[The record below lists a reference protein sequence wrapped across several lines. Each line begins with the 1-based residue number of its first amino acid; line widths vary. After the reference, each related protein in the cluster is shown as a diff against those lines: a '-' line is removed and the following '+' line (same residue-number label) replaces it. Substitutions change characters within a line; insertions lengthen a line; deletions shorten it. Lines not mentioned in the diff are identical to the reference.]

1 MTTDAAPA
9 PQAGNTA
16 PEAGGS
22 AETGLLELAME
33 WVAAAGS
40 RVRCTAELALAEVRL
55 AATSMALML
64 VLAIVAAG
72 FVLAAWGLLL
82 ASLVVGLVA
91 WGLSLWAALAGLG
104 ALHVLCS
111 WLLLRWIAS
120 LSVHLELPVTR
131 GQLSGAAEEDH
142 SDGAF

>member
-1 MTTDAAPA
+1 MTTDAPPA
-9 PQAGNTA
+9 PQAGSSA
-16 PEAGGS
+16 PAAGGA
-22 AETGLLELAME
+22 AEPGLLELATE

-72 FVLAAWGLLL
+72 FVLAAWGLLM
-82 ASLVVGLVA
+82 ASLVVGLAA
-91 WGLSLWAALAGLG
+91 WGLPVWATLAGLG
-104 ALHVLCS
+104 VAHVLCA
-111 WLLLRWIAS
+111 WLLLRWIAG

-131 GQLSGAAEEDH
+131 GQFSGAVDGER